1 MRWKKVIS
9 ILIGA
14 FFIYEVC
21 STFFELHGASI
32 FNGGFTSRVENRV
45 CSHYSFSNQ
54 HVVQSHEL
62 WVRRVVVLDIPE
74 AQHSSLLDFAQHG
87 EQRGLHPVAVQGVLS
102 GLK

>member
-1 MRWKKVIS
+1 MTVIWE
-9 ILIGA
+9 L
-14 FFIYEVC
+14 FITEVY
-21 STFFELHGASI
+21 SI
-32 FNGGFTSRVENRV
+32 FLDNVFLSLMVHFDGGFTSRVENRV
-45 CSHYSFSNQ
+45 CSHYAFSNQ